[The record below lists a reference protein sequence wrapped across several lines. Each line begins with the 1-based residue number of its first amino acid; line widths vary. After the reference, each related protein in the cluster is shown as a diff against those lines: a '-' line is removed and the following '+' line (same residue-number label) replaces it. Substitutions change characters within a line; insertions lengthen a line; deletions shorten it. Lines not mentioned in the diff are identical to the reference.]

1 MASGPAQQ
9 ARETLGGRLRDIR
22 LEAGLNG
29 RALARLAGWHHTK
42 VSKLEHGT
50 RPPSR
55 EDIRTWCLLCGAED
69 QASELLAAARTID
82 AMYSEWRR
90 QMRAGMKHFQG
101 GYVPLY
107 ERTRLFRV
115 YETTVFP
122 GLLTTTAYSSAILR
136 FHVEFFGLDSGLDDA
151 VAVRMDRQ
159 RTLYQAG
166 KRFLFLIEEQVLM
179 TRVGDEAVMTEQLG
193 RLLELMTLPA
203 VSLGVIPATGQR
215 SSFTQG
221 SFWIFDDSRVQ
232 IETVSAGLDIS
243 QPGEVALYMHAFE
256 WLSRSAS
263 YGKDARALIRRALA
277 ELPDS

>member
-9 ARETLGGRLRDIR
+9 AREALGGRLRDIR

-55 EDIRTWCLLCGAED
+55 DDIRTWCRLCGAED
-69 QASELLAAARTID
+69 QATDLLAAARTID
-82 AMYSEWRR
+82 AMYTEWRR

-122 GLLTTTAYSSAILR
+122 GLLTTTAYSAGILR
-136 FHVEFFGLDSGLDDA
+136 FHIEFFDLDSGLDDA
-151 VAVRMDRQ
+151 VAARMDRQ
-159 RTLYQAG
+159 RILYQPG
-166 KRFLFLIEEQVLM
+166 KTFMFLIEEQVLR
-179 TRVGDEAVMTEQLG
+179 TRVGDAAVMAEQLA
-193 RLLELMTLPA
+193 RLLDLMTLPA
-203 VSLGVIPATGQR
+203 VSLGVIPATGPR
-215 SSFTQG
+215 VSFTQG
-221 SFWIFDDSRVQ
+221 GFWIFDESRVQ
-232 IETVSAGLDIS
+232 VETVSAGLDIT
-243 QPGEVALYMHAFE
+243 QPGEVALYTRAFGR
-256 WLSRSAS
+256 LGQSAS

-277 ELPDS
+277 ELTES